1 MSTQDIA
8 EAKAAMQD
16 AREELKEAK
25 TRFTA
30 GWKKEHGEEL
40 TSQYDKDMQVEL
52 KPFYDNLQI
61 ASQVYLEEIR
71 GQQQQGIGMGG

>member
-52 KPFYDNLQI
+52 KPFYDNLQSKE
-61 ASQVYLEEIR
+61 AYLTALVN
-71 GQQQQGIGMGG
+71 QQQQGIGM